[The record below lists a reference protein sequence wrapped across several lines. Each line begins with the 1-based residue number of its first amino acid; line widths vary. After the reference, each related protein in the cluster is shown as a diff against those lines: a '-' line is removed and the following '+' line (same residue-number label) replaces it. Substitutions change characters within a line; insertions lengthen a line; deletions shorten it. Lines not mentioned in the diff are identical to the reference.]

1 MDPAPP
7 PPPHSPDVP
16 GTVTA
21 QVAAARS
28 AAQQV
33 VPEQIGASASP
44 DDDSTPPEPAPAPNS
59 PRSRTPAFRWRWRS
73 VQRLPITLM
82 LASLLAGLG
91 IVQLSFQLGLMTYRS
106 VTWTQETRATQSRVK
121 GLEEDVQVLQDAQ
134 RSANDPNYLEQLAR
148 CQGFVGA
155 NETVV
160 VAPNAPATPSDNCD
174 VRRLP

>member
-1 MDPAPP
+1 MDAAPP
-7 PPPHSPDVP
+7 PPHPP
-16 GTVTA
+16 
-21 QVAAARS
+21 VASEQA
-28 AAQQV
+28 
-33 VPEQIGASASP
+33 VPEQVGASTLP
-44 DDDSTPPEPAPAPNS
+44 DDSTPQDTGPAPTPLG
-59 PRSRTPAFRWRWRS
+59 RRTFHSRWRS

-106 VTWTQETRATQSRVK
+106 ITWTQETKATQSRVRH
-121 GLEEDVQVLQDAQ
+121 LEQDVQVLQDAQ
-134 RSANDPNYLEQLAR
+134 RSANDPTYLEQLAR

-160 VAPNAPATPSDNCD
+160 VSPTAPATPSDNCD